1 MAFLN
6 SILSTIDFFLTNSK
20 AVDQVLLVFL
30 PQHVTVMHDRWG
42 DKKGTRMIVVTAILD
57 FANQEDR
64 DKAVALSA
72 PVQMATRQDEQG
84 CHAYCFAADPSVP
97 NRIQVYELWEDGP
110 SLVAH
115 FKHPNYADMVE
126 VLRGVGITYTENQAY
141 HVDKH
146 MPVYHEDGSP
156 RDSFWDD

>member
-1 MAFLN
+1 
-6 SILSTIDFFLTNSK
+6 
-20 AVDQVLLVFL
+20 
-30 PQHVTVMHDRWG
+30 
-42 DKKGTRMIVVTAILD
+42 MIVVTAILD

-72 PVQMATRQDEQG
+72 PVQMATRQDEPG

-115 FKHPNYADMVE
+115 FKHPNYTAMVE

-141 HVDKH
+141 HVDKQ